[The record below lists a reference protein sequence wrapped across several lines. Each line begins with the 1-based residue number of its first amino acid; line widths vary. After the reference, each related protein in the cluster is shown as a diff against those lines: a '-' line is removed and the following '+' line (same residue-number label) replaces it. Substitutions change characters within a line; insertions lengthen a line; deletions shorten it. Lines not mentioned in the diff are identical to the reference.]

1 MNIISKNMCPL
12 YTSCFKNVE
21 IHSKIILNHIYFYIS
36 VSLARYIFI
45 FFVSIFF
52 LLNNQMLPL

>member
-1 MNIISKNMCPL
+1 MNIISKNLYPL
-12 YTSCFKNVE
+12 YTSRFKNVE
-21 IHSKIILNHIYFYIS
+21 IHSKIILNHIYFCVS

-52 LLNNQMLPL
+52 VE